1 VRRLLSDPRLRIAA
15 VVLAMAVL
23 AGLGVVTHPRKPDTR
38 VQAATA
44 EPARAVVNRTALSC
58 PVLAPGGKL
67 TSLVNAVSPTL
78 PAGTPTA
85 SGTDQPLSIAPLPAT
100 SDPVG
105 SVLVRG
111 KIGSSAPV
119 AKPVPLSIQ
128 GTGPLAAGTVGTST
142 TTAAEG
148 VNQGMASTPCQ
159 VPGSDFWFVGASGA
173 SDRRDVLVLTN
184 LDSINAE
191 VNVSLYARTGPQ
203 DLPETRGLVIPA
215 RGTYEVYLGLVAR
228 NLRDIA
234 LHVEST
240 GGRVAAA
247 VRSNASTGKNEPA
260 GVDWLNPSAPPANKV
275 FVPAAAP
282 GAGMRILS
290 VANPSDLQATASLTV
305 NGPNGPFKPA
315 GLETVQIAAGSVK
328 TFKLDQ
334 VLNGD
339 GSGITVSSDQPVTA
353 SLRTTDANGSDFA
366 SIGSAEALTGP
377 AYLVL
382 PAHQQPANLQV
393 TAPGK
398 NASVKFEL
406 RDAAGRV
413 LSTRDLDVVGGATTQ
428 IQFKA
433 QPRPTYLMVQQTRGS
448 VVAGVTL
455 MPAPKADKDAAGQ
468 VAAWPLTTSLV
479 FRAQLG
485 AQPDVSAAL
494 R

>member
-1 VRRLLSDPRLRIAA
+1 MTRLLSDPRLRIGAVVVAMAALAGIGVVIHPEKADTRAQAA
-15 VVLAMAVL
+15 V
-23 AGLGVVTHPRKPDTR
+23 T
-38 VQAATA
+38 
-44 EPARAVVNRTALSC
+44 EPARTVVNRTALSC
-58 PVLAPGGKL
+58 PALSPGGKM
-67 TSLVNAVSPTL
+67 TSVVNGVAPTL
-78 PAGTPTA
+78 PEGTPTA
-85 SGTDQPLSIAPLPAT
+85 PGAAEPLTIAPLPAT

-105 SVLVRG
+105 SLLKRG
-111 KIGSSAPV
+111 TIGSSASV
-119 AKPVPLSIQ
+119 VKPEPLSIK

-142 TTAAEG
+142 TTAQDG
-148 VNQGMASTPCQ
+148 VNRGMASVPCQ

-191 VNVSLYARTGPQ
+191 VNVSVYARTGAQ
-203 DLPETRGLVIPA
+203 DLPAA
-215 RGTYEVYLGLVAR
+215 RGIVVPALGTAELFLKQVAP

-247 VRSNASTGKNEPA
+247 VRSNATNGSQPG
-260 GVDWLNPSAPPANKV
+260 GVDWLNTSAPPATKV
-275 FVPAAAP
+275 FVPAVAP
-282 GAGMRILS
+282 GAGLRILS
-290 VANPSDLQATASLTV
+290 VANPTDLQATASLTV

-328 TFKLDQ
+328 TFMLDS
-334 VLNGD
+334 VLHGD
-339 GSGITVSSDQPVTA
+339 ASAITVTSDQPVTA
-353 SLRTTDANGSDFA
+353 SVRSTDASRTEF
-366 SIGSAEALTGP
+366 SSLGSAEALTGP
-377 AYLVL
+377 AYLVI
-382 PAHQQPANLQV
+382 PAHKQPAMLQV

-398 NASVKFEL
+398 TGSVKFEL
-406 RDAAGRV
+406 RDAADRV
-413 LSTRDLDVVGGATTQ
+413 LTTRALDVVGGATTQ
-428 IQFKA
+428 ISFPA
-433 QPRPTYLMVQQTRGS
+433 QPRPTYLMVQQTRGT

-455 MPAPKADKDAAGQ
+455 MPAAKPAEDDVPQ